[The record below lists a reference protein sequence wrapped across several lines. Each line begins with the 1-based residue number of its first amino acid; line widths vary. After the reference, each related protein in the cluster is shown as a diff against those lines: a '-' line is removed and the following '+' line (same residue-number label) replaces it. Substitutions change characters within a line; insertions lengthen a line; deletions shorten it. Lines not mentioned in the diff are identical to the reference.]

1 MWLTKTAS
9 KDQFKPNLSCI
20 QENDVYDMFA
30 CHVTLSQIPCFM
42 SKHGHFFPFWEFI
55 KKSLMGNILMVII
68 EILVGYHDFKL
79 IFI

>member
-1 MWLTKTAS
+1 MPCDTFANTMFYVKAWT
-9 KDQFKPNLSCI
+9 FLSFLGI
-20 QENDVYDMFA
+20 Y
-30 CHVTLSQIPCFM
+30 
-42 SKHGHFFPFWEFI
+42 